1 MKEVK
6 FGDNYQQKLEIPC
19 YKQAHTYSLIGLL
32 IFNMQDVKRS
42 SIQKAGSRNLR

>member
-32 IFNMQDVKRS
+32 IFNIKRTLKGHRYRKLGVE
-42 SIQKAGSRNLR
+42 I